1 MKPTFIVVPFVRSG
15 QSIGTRQFF
24 VFDAL
29 EQARFVAH
37 QIAQQFPGV
46 AIIERSFDEATG
58 DDTDRLVGA
67 HGAVPPQFPE
77 TRGWCTRL
85 H

>member
-1 MKPTFIVVPFVRSG
+1 MDHSFIVVPFVRSG
-15 QSIGTRQFF
+15 QSIGTRQVL

-29 EQARFVAH
+29 EKAQFVAH
-37 QIAQQFPGV
+37 QIAHQFPGV
-46 AIIERSFDEATG
+46 AIIERAFDEATG
-58 DDTDRLVGA
+58 DDVDRLIGA

-77 TRGWCTRL
+77 TRAWHTRL